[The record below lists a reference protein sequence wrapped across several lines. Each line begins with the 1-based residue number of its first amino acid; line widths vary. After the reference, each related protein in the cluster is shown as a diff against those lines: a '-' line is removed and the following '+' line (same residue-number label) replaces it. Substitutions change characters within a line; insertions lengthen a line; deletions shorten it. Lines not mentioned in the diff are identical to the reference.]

1 MVSNI
6 AKEDTVNIFRSVLS
20 DIGAS
25 PPGWVIDWLIYK
37 LVDSIATSQDDIAF
51 FECWV
56 FHIFFLL
63 IVWAD
68 IGLQASLVKLGV
80 SA

>member
-6 AKEDTVNIFRSVLS
+6 SQADAVNDISPILS
-20 DIGAS
+20 HIGTS
-25 PPGWVIDWLIYK
+25 PPGWVIDRIFGQLIYF
-37 LVDSIATSQDDIAF
+37 IAASQDDIAF

-56 FHIFFLL
+56 FHIFFPL

>member
-1 MVSNI
+1 MMANM
-6 AKEDTVNIFRSVLS
+6 AKEDAVDIVRSVLS
-20 DIGAS
+20 DISTS

-56 FHIFFLL
+56 FHGLSFLL
-63 IVWAD
+63 
-68 IGLQASLVKLGV
+68 LV
-80 SA
+80 STHCEFQHI